1 MFVESTS
8 IAAANSL
15 HDIKVHRDRRVCF
28 ENASALD
35 FRRVIFLGPFLFLF
49 IHSGVLGPNVV
60 CTKSQRCHVRFRVAT
75 AGATRAISGWST
87 LQSEI
92 SRSQNTIRA
101 RVVEIADYFR
111 HRAAIDVSM
120 QGKGRELK

>member
-49 IHSGVLGPNVV
+49 IHSGVLGPN
-60 CTKSQRCHVRFRVAT
+60 CTC
-75 AGATRAISGWST
+75 TRANAVMYVLG
-87 LQSEI
+87 LRRPVQHVQYQVGAHC
-92 SRSQNTIRA
+92 SR
-101 RVVEIADYFR
+101 
-111 HRAAIDVSM
+111 
-120 QGKGRELK
+120 K